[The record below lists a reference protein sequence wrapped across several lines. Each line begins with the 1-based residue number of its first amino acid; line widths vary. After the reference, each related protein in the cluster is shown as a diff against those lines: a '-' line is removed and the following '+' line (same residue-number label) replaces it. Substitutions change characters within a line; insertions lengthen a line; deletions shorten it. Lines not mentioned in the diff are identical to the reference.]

1 MLHYTAVSQVPLGL
15 FSLLRLCVHAI
26 FYLTLADDDN
36 ATLVSVAVSLE
47 GPGFEAGRD
56 RLVSTGAAAG
66 MEVVDAAADGSRLL
80 LRAGTGVGSLGFGT
94 LTQFQSTLR
103 GVRFA
108 HGPRRRSARSGS
120 VL

>member
-1 MLHYTAVSQVPLGL
+1 MAGIGTED
-15 FSLLRLCVHAI
+15 CVG
-26 FYLTLADDDN
+26 
-36 ATLVSVAVSLE
+36 E
-47 GPGFEAGRD
+47 
-56 RLVSTGAAAG
+56 
-66 MEVVDAAADGSRLL
+66 VDAAGAEGRLDKSLDLVGVILL

-94 LTQFQSTLR
+94 LAQFQSTLR